1 MNNSEFKNTI
11 NLLQEHKNSVALINI
26 KEFKNLQRIKGEY
39 KWLPLEIENLPAI
52 PIKTVDF
59 KECFREA
66 NEILKIRLTPVW
78 QFLTNNKNVITP
90 NIETFEFTVHNKYKP
105 HYTLYRNII
114 RNPKYLT
121 SGNIVQLLEK
131 EIAQKENAIQWD
143 KKTTSTLLSITDPL
157 FLNYYLEK
165 YQNELEQFNQIYE
178 NSAKIAEEL
187 RGFQKK
193 LK

>member
-1 MNNSEFKNTI
+1 MRKQSR
-11 NLLQEHKNSVALINI
+11 H
-26 KEFKNLQRIKGEY
+26 
-39 KWLPLEIENLPAI
+39 
-52 PIKTVDF
+52 
-59 KECFREA
+59 
-66 NEILKIRLTPVW
+66 
-78 QFLTNNKNVITP
+78 
-90 NIETFEFTVHNKYKP
+90 
-105 HYTLYRNII
+105 RNII

-178 NSAKIAEEL
+178 NSAKTAEEL